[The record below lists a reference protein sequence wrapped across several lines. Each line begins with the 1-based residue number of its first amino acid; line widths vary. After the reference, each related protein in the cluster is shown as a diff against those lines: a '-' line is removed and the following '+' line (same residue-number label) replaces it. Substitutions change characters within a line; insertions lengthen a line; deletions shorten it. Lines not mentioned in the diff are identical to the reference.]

1 MEALFSPESQNLWAL
16 AMAIA
21 LWFPVR
27 NVIWVMQVRRAIRKG
42 GEEAVDDAERERLHR
57 RAGFTAGLICVMFS
71 FLYMGVLF
79 SS

>member
-1 MEALFSPESQNLWAL
+1 MEAVFSPEYQNLWAI

-27 NVIWVMQVRRAIRKG
+27 NVIWVMQVRRAVRKA
-42 GEEAVDDAERERLHR
+42 GEEAVDDAERLRLR
-57 RAGFTAGLICVMFS
+57 KRAGFTAGLICVMFS
-71 FLYMGVLF
+71 FVYMGVLF